1 MSDDE
6 QKPPPSEQILSADPV
21 VKRDY
26 EEEYKEALRL
36 AAEHYSA
43 IGRVAANWALF
54 EATIDDQSIELS
66 GIPYEIGICFASQI
80 MGSRSKLENF
90 IALVKHLGIPEHFT
104 GKLENF
110 ARTVTNLSEKRNRV
124 VHDPWILSKPAKPQ
138 RYETTARRKLR
149 IKLIE
154 VPTEDIIKLA
164 HNIEGVIFGF
174 LDLVDSI
181 RKSLPPQTGPEPPSD
196 EPSQES
202 NSS

>member
-6 QKPPPSEQILSADPV
+6 QKPPPSEQIPSADPV

-54 EATIDDQSIELS
+54 EATIDDRGIELS
-66 GIPYEIGICFASQI
+66 GIPYETGVCFASQI
-80 MGSRSKLENF
+80 MGSRPKLESF
-90 IALVKHLGIPEHFT
+90 IALVRHLGIPTHFN
-104 GKLENF
+104 GKLEDF
-110 ARTVTNLSEKRNRV
+110 AKNVTRLNEQRNRV
-124 VHDPWILSKPAKPQ
+124 VHDPWILSKPGKPQ
-138 RYETTARRKLR
+138 RYETTAKRKLR

-154 VPTEDIIKLA
+154 VSTEDITKLA
-164 HNIEGVIFGF
+164 NNIEGLIFGF

-181 RKSLPPQTGPEPPSD
+181 RKSLPPQTGPEAPSD
-196 EPSQES
+196 EPSQEVG
-202 NSS
+202 